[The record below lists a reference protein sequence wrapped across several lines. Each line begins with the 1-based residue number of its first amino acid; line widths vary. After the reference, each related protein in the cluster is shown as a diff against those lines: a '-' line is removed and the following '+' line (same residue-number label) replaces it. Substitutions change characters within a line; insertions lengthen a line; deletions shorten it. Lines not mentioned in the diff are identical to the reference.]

1 MKHNASRWLVALM
14 LAVLGSRAT
23 AQIPQAPPPQAS
35 PAQAPSARALPFRV
49 GEELTYHAT
58 FAKFP
63 AGTAR
68 MRVEGVDTVRGRPA
82 FHLVFTLDGGIIGFR
97 VHDRYDSWIDTLT
110 LSALRYKQ
118 QISEGRY
125 HRNTTYEI
133 FPELAKYQKDNDS
146 LRASVADP
154 LDDGSFIYAV
164 RVAGIKLGE
173 MRSFDRYFMADR
185 NPVILTGVQMDTV
198 EVDAGS
204 FVALQVH
211 PVIRAKGIF
220 SEGGDAKIWMTDD
233 AFRIPVKVSTKF
245 SKFSLVLSLEKFTLG
260 QY

>member
-1 MKHNASRWLVALM
+1 VRRIGCIIEFVKHHVSVSFLGLLVFALGTRG
-14 LAVLGSRAT
+14 LA
-23 AQIPQAPPPQAS
+23 QPS
-35 PAQAPSARALPFRV
+35 PAPRVLPFRV

-58 FAKFP
+58 FARFP

-68 MRVEGVDTVRGRPA
+68 MRVESVDTVRGKPA

-133 FPELAKYQKDNDS
+133 FPELAKYRKDSDS
-146 LRASVADP
+146 LRASVDDP

-173 MRSFDRYFMADR
+173 IRTFDRYFIADR
-185 NPVILTGVQMDTV
+185 NPVTLTGVQYDTV

-204 FVALQVH
+204 FFALQVH
-211 PVIRAKGIF
+211 PTIKARGIF
-220 SEGGDAKIWMTDD
+220 SEGGDAQIWITED
-233 AFRIPVKVSTKF
+233 ALRIPVKVSTKF
-245 SKFSLVLSLEKFTLG
+245 SHFSLVLSLSSMKLG
-260 QY
+260 TEQR

>member
-1 MKHNASRWLVALM
+1 MKQFLALA
-14 LAVLGSRAT
+14 LAVLITASVGPRAF
-23 AQIPQAPPPQAS
+23 AQTGPP
-35 PAQAPSARALPFRV
+35 ARVLPFRV

-58 FAKFP
+58 FARLP

-97 VHDRYDSWIDTLT
+97 VHDRYDSWIDTVT
-110 LSALRYKQ
+110 LSALRYRQ

-133 FPELAKYQKDNDS
+133 FPELAKYQKDSDT
-146 LRASVADP
+146 LRASVDDP

-173 MRSFDRYFMADR
+173 IRTFDRYFIADR
-185 NPVILTGVQMDTV
+185 NPVTLTGVKYDTV

-204 FVALQVH
+204 FLALRVH
-211 PVIRAKGIF
+211 PTIKARGIF
-220 SEGGDAKIWMTDD
+220 SEGGDAQIWITEDPL
-233 AFRIPVKVSTKF
+233 RIPVKVATKF
-245 SKFSLVLSLEKFTLG
+245 SKFSLVLSLESMKLG
-260 QY
+260 TPE